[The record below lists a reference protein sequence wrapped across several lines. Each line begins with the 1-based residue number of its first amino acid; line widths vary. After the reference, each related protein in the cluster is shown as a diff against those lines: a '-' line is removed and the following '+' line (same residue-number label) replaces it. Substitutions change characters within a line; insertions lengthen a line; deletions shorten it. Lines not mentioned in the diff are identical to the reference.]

1 MVWPACNVI
10 PAKAGVQVTVAR
22 PGCNVIPAK
31 AGIQVTGC
39 ARNSNSQ
46 SPMTSS
52 EVRIEPSPHPAVLFV
67 CTGNI
72 CRSPLAE
79 GVFRRFVEQVG
90 LSDRVFIDSAGTGD
104 SQVGQ
109 PPDPRALIA
118 AARRGYELPRRRARQ
133 FLVQDFKRF
142 DWILAMDKV
151 NLRELQALRPSSY
164 SGHLG
169 LLLGMAGRPGPT
181 EIPDPYHG
189 SIWEFEHVIELVEQ
203 GAEGLLAAVRNDL
216 KRGATSPY

>member
-1 MVWPACNVI
+1 M
-10 PAKAGVQVTVAR
+10 
-22 PGCNVIPAK
+22 
-31 AGIQVTGC
+31 
-39 ARNSNSQ
+39 
-46 SPMTSS
+46 
-52 EVRIEPSPHPAVLFV
+52 
-67 CTGNI
+67 
-72 CRSPLAE
+72 
-79 GVFRRFVEQVG
+79 
-90 LSDRVFIDSAGTGD
+90 
-104 SQVGQ
+104 GQ

-203 GAEGLLAAVRNDL
+203 AAEGLLAAVRNDL